1 MNIKIEKTPLKQGQV
16 RIISSKSDG
25 HRSLIAAA
33 LAEEESVLFVDG
45 WSEDMEAT
53 ARCLQSLGAEIE
65 REPSGIYVMPIGCP
79 LPCPVDRIGQANGQ
93 GIGQAD
99 GQLCT
104 LDCGESGSTLRFL
117 LPVAGAL
124 GVDTTFFLHGRLPQR
139 PLSPL
144 WEEMERM
151 GCTLSRPTADTIRC
165 RGKLRAGTYTL
176 SGGVSS
182 QFITGLLLAGA
193 LIPGGC
199 KLQITGRLESAPYVD
214 MTLQA
219 MRRFGIDVKK
229 FSIPAGQN
237 FISPGTVT
245 VEGDWSNGAFFLAA
259 EALGSPIRVKGLR
272 PDSPQGDRAAA
283 ALLPGLRERLTIDAS
298 DIPDLVPV
306 LAVVAACNRGAVFSN
321 IARLRLKESDRV
333 ESVKEMICALGG
345 QAEADENRLTVHGTG
360 LTGGTVD
367 ARNDH
372 RIAMSAAVAATACKE
387 NVTILG
393 AECVEKSYPRFF
405 EEYKQLGGRYEQY
418 LR

>member
-1 MNIKIEKTPLKQGQV
+1 MDITIRPGKLAGTVHAIP
-16 RIISSKSDG
+16 SKSQA
-25 HRSLIAAA
+25 HRMLICAAFA
-33 LAEEESVLFVDG
+33 DRGTVLRCPETNRDI
-45 WSEDMEAT
+45 EAT
-53 ARCLQSLGAEIE
+53 AQCLNALGAKVTRATEGFAV
-65 REPSGIYVMPIGCP
+65 EPLAALPTRAV
-79 LPCPVDRIGQANGQ
+79 LPCQD
-93 GIGQAD
+93 
-99 GQLCT
+99 
-104 LDCGESGSTLRFL
+104 SGSTLRFL

-124 GVDTTFFLHGRLPQR
+124 GCDTTFYMTGRLPQR

-165 RGKLRAGTYTL
+165 RGKLSAGTYTL

-219 MRRFGIDVKK
+219 MKRFGIDVKK

-259 EALGSPIRVKGLR
+259 EVLGSPIRVEGLC

-298 DIPDLVPV
+298 DIPDLVPI
-306 LAVVAACNRGAVFSN
+306 LAVVAACNRGAVFTN

-345 QAEADENRLTVHGTG
+345 RAEADETRLTVHGTG

-372 RIAMSAAVAATACKE
+372 RIAMSAAIAATACKE